1 MPETFNFDPTKPLSP
16 PTGGGSYTQSPTNS
30 YQNWFAAP
38 KPSNY
43 DVFAD
48 FESLWK
54 PGGVAS
60 QNKGFAPA
68 PLKADPGPMA
78 SYGLNRDTI
87 GINELFRRNPDFAA
101 EVNALGTPLNQRDI
115 WKLAGDRGIPMPYL
129 VGGSGVSNQFVT
141 QGTDP
146 RIGGM
151 TPDQLA
157 FQKSYGA
164 LGTDLYGDVFDESDY
179 LAANPDVAAKIGQV
193 VGVDP
198 QGRPIV
204 LKSGRHHFD
213 LFGRDENRTGG
224 IVEQVLQQIENDPLP
239 DPYSFVNNPARDR
252 GWFESLFNDG
262 GSSVNLPPGRF
273 YNAAGDLDLTF
284 RTGMDALMQA
294 MGMAPENQPTGVPA
308 TQETPAGTAEIGSPE
323 WSSAYLGMRP
333 DVQAAIDAGLFP
345 DALTHWNQYGQYEA
359 SGQPV
364 PATANDPLTYGYKG
378 GETNFFPPTT
388 ANDGAFDEQAYLAN
402 NPDVAAAVAA
412 GAFPSGQAHWDQFG
426 RYEPRFGGGE
436 QKAAQGA
443 ATTPDGK
450 PMRETTRVLLEN
462 LLRQTGGD
470 PSLIE
475 QAIPTLFSTAGKEI
489 AGGAAGA
496 LADAAAMQ
504 AGDAASFGVDLAS
517 IPPVNPA
524 DLGVELAAAGGPSW
538 IPNPITLIKFANM
551 LVDYFTERPP
561 EYTTTI
567 RGADQATLD
576 DLLQPVLND
585 MGDPVPVSEG
595 LSHGAVKGD
604 LRDEAGNPAL
614 TRWMLP
620 DGTPNY
626 DMSFLMNSQL
636 PVAGGNMSDITALLL
651 DEMLY
656 QNDLRLN
663 PNANLSLTTAVEPSR
678 KGYAWTADFGD
689 ANPISTRDMND
700 FLSLLMTNLRDR
712 NLVTAR

>member
-1 MPETFNFDPTKPLSP
+1 MPETFNFDPTKPLS
-16 PTGGGSYTQSPTNS
+16 
-30 YQNWFAAP
+30 AP
-38 KPSNY
+38 KTGVTTGANLNTSLVSQHDPSKASFGGYYGDKNNVLTI
-43 DVFAD
+43 DPFKDSRVTAKPFSNVPLDWSKVDPFGAAQTDQQKGWLTAGWGNDLMPLNPNGVEGTQD
-48 FESLWK
+48 FLRANPQLMDFLENM
-54 PGGVAS
+54 GVDM
-60 QNKGFAPA
+60 GTLRAPTTTA
-68 PLKADPGPMA
+68 LGQDIP
-78 SYGLNRDTI
+78 
-87 GINELFRRNPDFAA
+87 GINGPKVFF
-101 EVNALGTPLNQRDI
+101 
-115 WKLAGDRGIPMPYL
+115 DRGTNQL
-129 VGGSGVSNQFVT
+129 VA
-141 QGTDP
+141 
-146 RIGGM
+146 
-151 TPDQLA
+151 QL
-157 FQKSYGA
+157 Q
-164 LGTDLYGDVFDESDY
+164 DFDEAAY
-179 LAANPDVAAKIGQV
+179 LAANPDVQAAIDA
-193 VGVDP
+193 GVLD
-198 QGRPIV
+198 
-204 LKSGRHHFD
+204 SGREHYFTWGKD
-213 LFGRDENRTGG
+213 EGRELGLPA
-224 IVEQVLQQIENDPLP
+224 VQEAVAP
-239 DPYSFVNNPARDR
+239 DPYASPNDLAGLLLTTPTNFYDSSNVDR
-252 GWFESLFNDG
+252 S
-262 GSSVNLPPGRF
+262 RF
-273 YNAAGDLDLTF
+273 YNAAGDLDATF
-284 RTGMDALMQA
+284 KQGLDALIQA
-294 MGMAPENQPTGVPA
+294 IGIAPNGTPTTVP
-308 TQETPAGTAEIGSPE
+308 TPAPTPAPTTTA
-323 WSSAYLGMRP
+323 
-333 DVQAAIDAGLFP
+333 
-345 DALTHWNQYGQYEA
+345 
-359 SGQPV
+359 
-364 PATANDPLTYGYKG
+364 ANDPLTYGYTG

-388 ANDGAFDEQAYLAN
+388 ANDGAFDEAAYLAN
-402 NPDVAAAVAA
+402 NPDVAAAVQA
-412 GAFPSGQAHWDQFG
+412 GAFPTGQAHWEQFG

-436 QKAAQGA
+436 QKAAQ
-443 ATTPDGK
+443 TTPDGK

-475 QAIPTLFSTAGKEI
+475 QAIPTVFGLAGREI

-504 AGDAASFGVDLAS
+504 AGDAAAFGVDLAS
-517 IPPVNPA
+517 VPVNPA

-567 RGADQATLD
+567 RGADQATID

-700 FLSLLMTNLRDR
+700 FLNLLMTNLRDR